1 MVKAGGRCMKA
12 DQKCKNKTLKHFFK
26 STENPYQTQAR
37 LVKAAQARI
46 IKAGQSKGNI
56 NPPTKKNK
64 KRAITDYF
72 KKKQR
77 GVTDHFKKNHKT
89 TAPAKIPKAKAMR
102 MSTSSCRRYERAL
115 RHGDLE

>member
-1 MVKAGGRCMKA
+1 MKA

-72 KKKQR
+72 KKK
-77 GVTDHFKKNHKT
+77 HKT

-115 RHGDLE
+115 RHGDIE